1 MPIKGFPERACEFVF
16 DEAEEASGN
25 TPSDGTP
32 SSQLFEN
39 DEQTDQPVETL
50 ELPAAE
56 TVATENE
63 SATVPAQAPAIMPA
77 DAATDVVPI
86 VVNPRNDAIV
96 RVVERLNEN
105 GFFLHAG
112 AVPQMENVNFTS
124 NKKDRS
130 TAELHWKNDALD
142 ITNRQIALFVQ
153 VVDPTDA
160 PSKVQLPWRLSN
172 KNPLLKLS
180 LSPHTTTYGYVD
192 TFSAKYMVI
201 KAPPSFDPNL
211 YYSLDATV
219 SFLQKCDELVF
230 AHGGKLCTGLIAQF
244 KALHDKN
251 ATDTIEK
258 YIAVSRAGDK
268 LLHVGTSSPTHTRR
282 S

>member
-63 SATVPAQAPAIMPA
+63 SGTVPAQAPAIMPA

-96 RVVERLNEN
+96 HVVERLNEN
-105 GFFLHAG
+105 GFFLPAG
-112 AVPQMENVNFTS
+112 TVPTLENVTFTS
-124 NKKDRS
+124 PKKDRS
-130 TAELHWKNDALD
+130 TAELHWKNDARD
-142 ITNRQIALFVQ
+142 ITNRQIALFVD

-160 PSKVQLPWRLSN
+160 PSSRQLSWRMSL
-172 KNPLLKLS
+172 KNPLIKQS
-180 LSPHTTTYGYVD
+180 LNPHPTTYSYVD
-192 TFSAKYMVI
+192 TFHVKFMVTE
-201 KAPPSFDPNL
+201 APPGFDPSA

-219 SFLQKCDELVF
+219 KFLQQCDELVF
-230 AHGGKLCTGLIAQF
+230 AHGGKLCTALIAQF
-244 KALHDKN
+244 KALNDKN
-251 ATDTIEK
+251 PTDTIEK
-258 YIAVSRAGDK
+258 YIAVSRAGDGV
-268 LLHVGTSSPTHTRR
+268 LQIGTSSPPHTRR
-282 S
+282 A